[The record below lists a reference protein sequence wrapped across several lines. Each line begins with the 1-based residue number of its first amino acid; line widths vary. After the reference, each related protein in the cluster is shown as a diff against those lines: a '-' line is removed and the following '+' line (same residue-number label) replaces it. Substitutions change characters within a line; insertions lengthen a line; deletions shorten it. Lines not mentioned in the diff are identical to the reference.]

1 MKKIFTIAM
10 VIALVAAFTLPAM
23 AETKFSFK
31 GAYRVRGFMLSN
43 PSLQADQAAV
53 KATGTLGKETY
64 TAPILATGEGPSQ
77 SWMDMRFR
85 MESTFTV
92 SDRLAVVTRFDALD
106 NKRYGDP
113 DTVGTSANIDW
124 DRAYMVVKT
133 DFGKFQAGR
142 MAGGTYGN
150 VFLDTETERDR
161 VRFDTM
167 LDKWVIS
174 LIYEKQVEID
184 GGTLWTDSDAD
195 VYYAAATYLS
205 EDLRGGLLVGYGNVK
220 AFSDLNGLQAYQ
232 YAVAPGVTLPLP
244 YDSSL
249 LLADPFVNANF
260 GDFNV
265 SAEAQI
271 RWGKYAEFDRDVY
284 QSGITM
290 IDAWRKSAGLGPQGD
305 IDYDAYAWNLEGSWA
320 SGPFG
325 AEIGY
330 AWVKGEDDPYD
341 DKYESVGGLG
351 DDWGKAFILTN
362 TDSGFEATLGGHG
375 GAAAAGAT
383 AGNLSSGSTAALNG
397 CKMFYLGGSY
407 SPMDNL
413 TISALFANSKSE
425 SPGYV
430 GYSTT
435 LGATGNGGAPL
446 PKDARNFASD
456 HGSEYDLT
464 INWDIYDNLNYT
476 FIAAFLDVG
485 DYWQFGNPYR
495 ELENTWCF
503 WQQLQLS
510 F

>member
-31 GAYRVRGFMLSN
+31 GTYRVRGFMLSN
-43 PSLQADQAAV
+43 PQLQADQLAV
-53 KATGTLGKETY
+53 KATGNPAQSGYTL
-64 TAPILATGEGPSQ
+64 AIPATGETASQ

-113 DTVGTSANIDW
+113 DTVGTTDNIDW
-124 DRAYMVVKT
+124 DRAYMVVTT

-174 LIYEKQVEID
+174 LIYEKQFEGD
-184 GGTLWTDSDAD
+184 GMTIWTDSDVD
-195 VYYAAATYLS
+195 FYYAAATYLS
-205 EDLRGGLLVGYGNVK
+205 EDLRGGLLMGYGNAK
-220 AFSDLNGLQAYQ
+220 NNSDDFL
-232 YAVAPGVTLPLP
+232 GVGPCS
-244 YDSSL
+244 DMSL
-249 LLADPFVNANF
+249 ILADPFVDANF

-265 SAEAQI
+265 KAEAQI
-271 RWGKYAEFDRDVY
+271 RWGKFAEFDRDVY
-284 QSGITM
+284 AASIKAM
-290 IDAWRKSAGLGPQGD
+290 DAARKLAGLGPQPD
-305 IDYDAYAWNLEGSWA
+305 VDWDAYAWNLEGSWA
-320 SGPFG
+320 SGPFS
-325 AEIGY
+325 AELGY
-330 AWVKGEDDPYD
+330 VWVKGENDPYD
-341 DKYESVGGLG
+341 DKWESVGGIG
-351 DDWGKAFILTN
+351 DDWGKVFILTN
-362 TDSGFEATLGGHG
+362 TDSGFEGILGGHN
-375 GAAAAGAT
+375 GAAAAGAA

-397 CKMFYLGGSY
+397 CKMIYVGGSY
-407 SPMDNL
+407 SPLDNL
-413 TISALFANSKSE
+413 TISAMFANSKSE

-430 GYSTT
+430 D
-435 LGATGNGGAPL
+435 LGGL
-446 PKDARNFASD
+446 PVDSRDFASD

-464 INWDIYDNLNYT
+464 IDWDIYDNLNYT